1 MLNGCGNT
9 LSYNWMPAK
18 CSGDYLCIHP
28 DADFERDVYLNW
40 CLFIVN
46 NKGKACIVV
55 DCIGHKAVGMAWNI
69 PLVAMASDQR

>member
-1 MLNGCGNT
+1 MQWQTICAFIRMLT
-9 LSYNWMPAK
+9 LSVN
-18 CSGDYLCIHP
+18 
-28 DADFERDVYLNW
+28 VYLNW